1 MGDNLGILKFIPV
14 FYLLALVNAFA
25 QDNSQQPLSELA
37 LFNRCYAHLTQKALP
52 LKHALKNQIKS
63 GSMTALNAC
72 MQVLDSAKLIESGG
86 SEGKLIS
93 DTNESR
99 DVLLSLND
107 FHRTWFTNDHIVKAI
122 GYLEDFNGQPY
133 VHDEAEAGLHVTR
146 ALLTNGA
153 KFSEIVTGNSAME
166 ALRTNGPSLS
176 DQNAPL
182 EKKLTAWSSYA
193 TTAVKVPLNPP
204 LVQTGELVGIRKL
217 SLNPTRQNFV
227 AIARNGTEVGGKQ
240 FNSPGSIRVNQAFG
254 GGIIGTQSYLL
265 LNLGRP
271 NEKASDGGLVMNRR
285 WSKTVMSDFLCRD
298 LPAVRLSDATPL
310 VQASITDQTPPFRKA
325 GTCMSCH
332 STMDPLAGV
341 IRNLSY
347 TAVYYPLLLGTVHI
361 RAWPTIQPAESGPVD
376 LDSNYFQRPTRGA
389 LFYRSYDGSL
399 KNDAVNSLSELGQVI
414 ASSND
419 LYVCTAAKY
428 FRHFTGVKVNLQ
440 DEGDPSNSRLP
451 ASDKA
456 YRDLVVNLGL
466 ELKKTQ
472 SLRTLIQSILSSS
485 VYRKSSMRLPEK

>member
-1 MGDNLGILKFIPV
+1 MGILKLIPV
-14 FYLLALVNAFA
+14 VYLLATINAFA

-72 MQVLDSAKLIESGG
+72 MQILDSARLIESGG
-86 SEGKLIS
+86 NEGKLIS
-93 DTNESR
+93 DTSESR

-122 GYLEDFNGQPY
+122 SYLEDFNGQPY

-146 ALLTNGA
+146 VLLTNSA

-166 ALRTNGPSLS
+166 ALRTNGPSLY
-176 DQNAPL
+176 DQNAPEL
-182 EKKLTAWSSYA
+182 PINKKMVTWSSNES
-193 TTAVKVPLNPP
+193 TAVRVPLNPP

-217 SLNPTRQNFV
+217 SLNPTKQNFV
-227 AIARNGTEVGGKQ
+227 STARNGTEVGGKY
-240 FNSPGSIRVNQAFG
+240 FKTPGSIRMNQAFG

-285 WSKTVMSDFLCRD
+285 WSKTVLSDLLCRD

-310 VQASITDQTPPFRKA
+310 VQTFETAQTPPFRKA
-325 GTCMSCH
+325 GSCMSCH
-332 STMDPLAGV
+332 STMDPLAAV

-347 TAVYYPLLLGTVHI
+347 TAVYYPLLMGTVHI
-361 RAWPTIQPAESGPVD
+361 RAWPTTQPAESGPVD

-399 KNDAVNSLSELGQVI
+399 KNDAVNSLPELGQ
-414 ASSND
+414 AMANNND
-419 LYVCTAAKY
+419 LYICTAAKY

-440 DEGDPSNSRLP
+440 DEGDPSNARLP

-456 YRDLVVNLGL
+456 YRDLVINLGL

-472 SLRTLIQSILSSS
+472 SLRTLIQSILSSN
-485 VYRKSSMRLPEK
+485 VYRKSSMRLPEKQ